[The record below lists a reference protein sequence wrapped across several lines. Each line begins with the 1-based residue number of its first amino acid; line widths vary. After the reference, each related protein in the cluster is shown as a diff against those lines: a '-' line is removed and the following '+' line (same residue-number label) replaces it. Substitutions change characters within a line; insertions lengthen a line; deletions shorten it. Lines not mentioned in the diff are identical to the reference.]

1 MIKNFLD
8 FEKHSVFII
17 TAILALILIGC
28 ANTPVLLNLE
38 LENIFNSFLI
48 NDLTHNIIS
57 VNLEAT
63 STPPLFFWMK
73 HLFINTFGFSL
84 AAIKIIPAL
93 FMCGIILLSY
103 IFIVKQTGSKSYAM
117 IASLILATSP
127 FFITASKLIS
137 LDLVYIA
144 IYMTTTFIFTSNVY
158 SNNYSNLYTFVA
170 GVLIACAF
178 SLTGLVGALPI
189 LANFVLI
196 NFVRGGFL
204 INLKFNN
211 PIVLALGFAAFGV
224 IWVVSLGKV
233 MGYQQALELVFNYK
247 FLDNIAVFE
256 FDEGAILKY
265 TTLFI
270 IGGFPWIA
278 LLPSAL
284 YNTIALLPRRLHTS
298 DLQTSLPLI
307 CLINAAM
314 LSVYFATVEQE
325 FYILLAIYF
334 NFTLILADRIYK
346 IEVKKISWI
355 NILFVAYSIAVM
367 MLFLNEFLNI
377 NLFNYQFDTTVK
389 QLLLNEHTSI
399 NAVSNNIFYLM
410 AFSYFIGTLAL
421 FAYAVSKNRGLFT
434 ASVVTALINFTLFI
448 FAIFPNLNNK
458 ELNNSRSID
467 SWLDYSISSQEP
479 TFAFYKLKNP
489 IIASKA
495 EKSFYF
501 DDAGKL
507 KEFAIK
513 HKDKNIY
520 VFFNKDDRYPINRLK
535 RNANVQCRNQVCYL
549 KLF

>member
-17 TAILALILIGC
+17 TAILAVILIGC

-63 STPPLFFWMK
+63 STPPLFFWIK

-84 AAIKIIPAL
+84 TAIKIIPAL

-103 IFIVKQTGSKSYAM
+103 IFIVKQTGSKSYAI

-158 SNNYSNLYTFVA
+158 SNNYSNIYTFVA

-178 SLTGLVGALPI
+178 SLTGFVGALPI
-189 LANFVLI
+189 VANFLLI
-196 NFVRGGFL
+196 NFVRGGFF

-211 PIVLALGFAAFGV
+211 PLVLALGFAAFGV

-233 MGYQQALELVFNYK
+233 MGYQQALDLVFNYK

-256 FDEGAILKY
+256 FDEGSILKY

-307 CLINAAM
+307 CLVNAAM
-314 LSVYFATVEQE
+314 LSIYFATVEQE
-325 FYILLAIYF
+325 FYILLTIYF
-334 NFTLILADRIYK
+334 NFALILADRIYK
-346 IEVKKISWI
+346 LEVKSISWI
-355 NILFVAYSIAVM
+355 NIVFVAYSIMIM

-377 NLFNYQFDTTVK
+377 QLLNYQFDTTIK
-389 QLLLNEHTSI
+389 QLLINEHTSI
-399 NAVSNNIFYLM
+399 SSISNETFYLM
-410 AFSYFIGTLAL
+410 AASYFVGSLTL
-421 FAYAVSKNRGLFT
+421 FAYAVTKHKGLFT
-434 ASVVTALINFTLFI
+434 ISIVTALINFTLFI
-448 FAIFPNLNNK
+448 FAIFPNLNNQ
-458 ELNNSRSID
+458 ELNNSRNID
-467 SWLDYSISSQEP
+467 SWLDYTIEKQDS
-479 TFAFYKLKNP
+479 TFTFYNLKNP
-489 IIASKA
+489 IIAAKA

-501 DDAGKL
+501 DDAAKL
-507 KEFAIK
+507 KDFTIK
-513 HKDKNIY
+513 HTNGPSY
-520 VFFNKDDRYPINRLK
+520 VFFKSEDKFPINRIK
-535 RNANVQCRNQVCYL
+535 RNARVKCRNDICYL
-549 KLF
+549 QIS